1 MEFIKDKYFFWGIIT
16 GLLWTSFGVL
26 VLVFS
31 LSETSIENSI
41 SGLYEQKRLGGLIS
55 LAALINLPI
64 FFIALRKN
72 KFAFASGL
80 VAISLVLVLFIA
92 FLKLNP

>member
-26 VLVFS
+26 LLFFLLSDAS
-31 LSETSIENSI
+31 LEDSIN
-41 SGLYEQKRLGGLIS
+41 GLYRQKRLGGLIS

-72 KFAFASGL
+72 KFAFAAGL
-80 VAISLVLVLFIA
+80 VAISLALVLLIA
-92 FLKLNP
+92 FLKLNT

>member
-26 VLVFS
+26 FLVFF
-31 LSETSIENSI
+31 LSEASMEDSI
-41 SGLYEQKRLGGLIS
+41 SGLYKQNRLGGLIS

-72 KFAFASGL
+72 KFAFAAGL
-80 VAISLVLVLFIA
+80 VAISLAMVLLIA
-92 FLKLNP
+92 FLKLNT

>member
-26 VLVFS
+26 LLIFLLSDAS
-31 LSETSIENSI
+31 LEDSIN
-41 SGLYEQKRLGGLIS
+41 GLYRQKRLGGLIS

-72 KFAFASGL
+72 KFAFAAGL
-80 VAISLVLVLFIA
+80 VAISLALVLLIA
-92 FLKLNP
+92 FLKLNT